1 MTTEA
6 QTMNV
11 MIGVD
16 PHKRSHT
23 AVAIDDCEQELARI
37 EVRATKHQVEQLQR
51 WANPFDARVWAIE
64 SATGLGYLLAQQ
76 LVAAGETVLDVPPTL
91 AARVRVLGTGRSNK
105 NDPNDG
111 CSVAVAALR
120 APQLASVQPADH
132 VAVLRLLAKRN
143 LDLGRERNR
152 VACRLHA
159 MICEL
164 VPGGIAQEIS
174 ASRAETVLGS
184 LTPTSTIEAAKI
196 TMALE
201 LVGDIRRL
209 DGQLAEM
216 KRRIRDAVVASK
228 TSLTDLFGVGPIV
241 ACVVIG
247 YSGDVTRFA
256 NRDRYAAY
264 NGTAPVEMSSA
275 GRIVHRLSLRG
286 NRTLN
291 YAIHMAAIAQIRH
304 PHSDGR
310 VFFDRKVAESKT
322 KREALRSLKRHI
334 SNALYRQLL
343 LDADR
348 RPA

>member
-16 PHKRSHT
+16 PHKQSHT
-23 AVAIDDCEQELARI
+23 AVAIDDREQELARI
-37 EVRATKHQVEQLQR
+37 EVRATKRQVEQLQR
-51 WANPFDARVWAIE
+51 WATPFDARVWAIE

-91 AARVRVLGTGRSNK
+91 AARVRAAGTGRSNK

-159 MICEL
+159 MIGEL
-164 VPGGIAQEIS
+164 VPGGIAKEIS

-184 LTPTSTIEAAKI
+184 LTPTSTIEAAKVA
-196 TMALE
+196 MAFE

-241 ACVVIG
+241 ACAVIG
-247 YSGDVTRFA
+247 
-256 NRDRYAAY
+256 
-264 NGTAPVEMSSA
+264 
-275 GRIVHRLSLRG
+275 
-286 NRTLN
+286 
-291 YAIHMAAIAQIRH
+291 
-304 PHSDGR
+304 
-310 VFFDRKVAESKT
+310 
-322 KREALRSLKRHI
+322 
-334 SNALYRQLL
+334 
-343 LDADR
+343 
-348 RPA
+348 

>member
-1 MTTEA
+1 
-6 QTMNV
+6 
-11 MIGVD
+11 
-16 PHKRSHT
+16 
-23 AVAIDDCEQELARI
+23 
-37 EVRATKHQVEQLQR
+37 
-51 WANPFDARVWAIE
+51 
-64 SATGLGYLLAQQ
+64 
-76 LVAAGETVLDVPPTL
+76 
-91 AARVRVLGTGRSNK
+91 VLGTGRSNK

-164 VPGGIAQEIS
+164 VPGGIAKEIS

-184 LTPTSTIEAAKI
+184 LTPTSTIEAAKVA
-196 TMALE
+196 MAFE

-216 KRRIRDAVVASK
+216 KRRIRDAVVALK

-241 ACVVIG
+241 ARVVIG
-247 YSGDVTRFA
+247 YTGDVGRFA
-256 NRDRYAAY
+256 KRDRYAAY
-264 NGTAPVEMSSA
+264 TGTAPVEMSSA
-275 GRIVHRLSLRG
+275 GRIVHRVSLGG
-286 NRTLN
+286 NRILN
-291 YAIHMAAIAQIRH
+291 YTIHMVAIAQIHH
-304 PHSDGR
+304 PHSHGR
-310 VFFDRKVAESKT
+310 VFFERKVADGKT
-322 KREALRSLKRHI
+322 KREPLRSLKRHI

-343 LDADR
+343 LDAER
-348 RPA
+348 RRA